1 MNSYAVQ
8 VAIKS
13 ELKSATNK
21 VMDLAK
27 YQNEYANLSSIL
39 SQLQDV
45 VKREN
50 KRSIMKQHLTP
61 SMLSLLEDEIIPML
75 ENELGYAPPFD
86 QSCGGGPTMTAT
98 RYC

>member
-1 MNSYAVQ
+1 MY
-8 VAIKS
+8 
-13 ELKSATNK
+13 
-21 VMDLAK
+21 LAK
-27 YQNEYANLSSIL
+27 HQNEYANLSSIL

-75 ENELGYAPPFD
+75 ENELDYAPPFD
-86 QSCGGGPTMTAT
+86 QSCEGEPTMTAA